1 MYTPLN
7 IKTHNYLLS
16 SMIKIKELIKYAKN
30 HNLKALTITDNNM
43 YGVMEFYNLCVEND
57 IKPIVGLELELNKNK
72 FVVYC
77 KDYNGYKNLLKLA
90 TLSSSNEITLEVL
103 KKYNQQ
109 LICIV
114 PVESLIIYDDLKE
127 IYDDIFES
135 YRNLE
140 EKQKLTSNRYVYM
153 NEILFLEAKDAT
165 FMKYLTAIKLGQ
177 TVDQIDDD
185 YSSNF
190 LSPKLSDEDMI
201 NNDYFYNHC
210 HLTIEKNRNLL
221 PVYECPNGCDTTSFL
236 KELCRQGLKRIFGD
250 KVNKIYIDRLKYE
263 LSIINKMG
271 FDNYFLVV
279 WDYVRYAKEHGILVG
294 AGRGSAAGSLVAYC
308 LNITTV
314 DPIKYNLLFERF
326 LNPERITMPD
336 IDIDFEY
343 NRRQE
348 VIDYCI
354 NKYGRKKVAPIITFG
369 TLGSKQVVRDV
380 GRTMNIE
387 GSLIDNMCR
396 LIDTRLSLMDNY
408 QQNEKLKK
416 LLNMNKELEKV
427 FKVALK
433 LEGLKRHTSIH
444 AAGVVM
450 SCCDLDEVIPLNST
464 HPGFY
469 TTGYSM
475 EYLEDL
481 GLLKMDFL
489 ALRNL
494 TLIADTIKD
503 LDNHNIKV
511 DINNLPL
518 NDKPTM
524 NIFTEV
530 HTLGIFQFESEGM
543 MQFLKR
549 FGPTTFEDV
558 VAAIALYRP
567 GPMNNID
574 SYIKRKKGLEKI
586 EYLHPNLIK
595 ILESTYGIIIYQEQ
609 IMQIANIMAGYS
621 LGEADV
627 LRRAM
632 SKKKEDILLKEK
644 DKFIKRS
651 IDLGYDI
658 STAEKVYA
666 LILKFADYGFNRA
679 HSVAYSMIAYSMA
692 YLKAHYLLY
701 FMKNLL
707 SMVIGSE
714 IKTKEY
720 IYECRKLGI
729 NILKPD
735 INLSNKDYQV
745 TNLGLRFPLTNI
757 KNVGIN
763 AVNQI
768 ITERKNGPYLD
779 IYDVIKRLYGKAI
792 NRKTLESLIKAGV
805 FSSFGVNKRTLIE
818 NLDIIINYGDITKDL
833 AEEIIDKPELKFYN
847 EYSKIEQMRQEL
859 EMFGF
864 YLSNHPI
871 TDYKIQHNIT
881 LDLENIK
888 NYFDKIVEVIVYVD
902 KIKEVT
908 TKNNQTMVFITGS
921 DEVSTIGIILFPN
934 LYENYP
940 DLKVGEFLR
949 LKGRVEKRF
958 DKYQIVVNDILEVIN
973 E

>member
-7 IKTHNYLLS
+7 IKTHNHLLS
-16 SMIKIKELIKYAKN
+16 SMIKIKELIKFAKDN
-30 HNLKALTITDNNM
+30 NLKSLTITDNNM
-43 YGVMEFYNLCVEND
+43 YGVMEFYNLCLDND
-57 IKPIVGLELELNKNK
+57 IKPIIGLELELDKNK

-77 KDYNGYKNLLKLA
+77 KDYAGYKNLLKLA
-90 TLSSSNEITLEVL
+90 TLNSSKEITIEVL
-103 KKYNQQ
+103 KKYHNQ

-114 PVESLIIYDDLKE
+114 PFESLIIYDNLNS
-127 IYDDIFES
+127 IYDDLFQS
-135 YRNLE
+135 YKNID
-140 EKQKLTSNRYVYM
+140 EKNKLTSKRYVYM
-153 NEILFLEAKDAT
+153 NEILFLDSKDASY
-165 FMKYLTAIKLGQ
+165 MKYLTAIKLGQ
-177 TVDQIDDD
+177 AIDQIDID
-185 YSSNF
+185 YHNNF
-190 LSPKLSDEDMI
+190 LVTKLADIDMI

-210 HLTIEKNRNLL
+210 QLVMDRKKNLL
-221 PVYECPNGCDTTSFL
+221 PIYECPNGSDATSYL
-236 KELCRQGLKRIFGD
+236 KELCRVGLKKLFGD
-250 KVNKIYIDRLKYE
+250 KVNKVYIERLRYE
-263 LSIINKMG
+263 LSVIIKMG

-354 NKYGRKKVAPIITFG
+354 NKYGRKRVAPIITFG
-369 TLGSKQVVRDV
+369 TLGSKQVIRDV
-380 GRTMNIE
+380 GRTMSID
-387 GSLIDNMCR
+387 GGLIDNMCR
-396 LIDTRLSLMDNY
+396 FIDTRLSLMDNY
-408 QQNEKLKK
+408 NQNNKLKSF
-416 LLNMNKELEKV
+416 LNINKDLEKV
-427 FKVALK
+427 FKISLK

-450 SCCDLDEVIPLNST
+450 SCCDLDEVIPLDNT
-464 HPGFY
+464 HPDFY

-494 TLIADTIKD
+494 TLIADTVKD
-503 LDNHNIKV
+503 LSNNQINI

-518 NDKPTM
+518 NDNATID
-524 NIFTEV
+524 IFQNV
-530 HTLGIFQFESEGM
+530 HTLGIFQFESAGM
-543 MQFLKR
+543 MHFLKKL
-549 FGPTTFEDV
+549 GPTTFEDI
-558 VAAIALYRP
+558 VAAIALFRP
-567 GPMNNID
+567 GPMDNID
-574 SYIKRKKGLEKI
+574 SYIKRKKGI
-586 EYLHPNLIK
+586 EQKDYLHSELVM
-595 ILESTYGIIIYQEQ
+595 ILEPTYGIIVYQEQ

-651 IDLGYDI
+651 ADLGYDL
-658 STAEKVYA
+658 SVAEKVYA
-666 LILKFADYGFNRA
+666 LILRFANYGFNRA
-679 HSVAYSMIAYSMA
+679 HSVAYSLIAYSMA
-692 YLKAHYLLY
+692 YLKSHYPLY
-701 FMKNLL
+701 FMRNLL

-720 IYECRKLGI
+720 IYECRKLKI

-745 TNLGLRFPLTNI
+745 TSLGLRFPLTNI

-763 AVNQI
+763 AVNLI
-768 ITERKNGPYLD
+768 ITEREKGSYND
-779 IYDVIKRLYGKAI
+779 IYDVVKRLYGKAI
-792 NRKTLESLIKAGV
+792 NKKTLESLIKAGV
-805 FSSFGVNKRTLIE
+805 FSGFGINKKTLME
-818 NLDIIINYGDITKDL
+818 NLDIIINYGDVIKDL
-833 AEEIIDKPELKFYN
+833 TEEIIDKPELKFYN
-847 EYSKIEQMRQEL
+847 EYSKVEQMRQEL
-859 EMFGF
+859 EIFGF
-864 YLSNHPI
+864 YLSNHPV
-871 TDYKIQHNIT
+871 TDYKLQYNIKI
-881 LDLENIK
+881 DLENIS
-888 NYFDKIVEVIVYVD
+888 NYFDKIVEMIVYVD

-908 TKNNQTMVFITGS
+908 TKNNQTMIFMTGS
-921 DEVSTIGIILFPN
+921 DEVSTIDLILFPSTH
-934 LYENYP
+934 ESYP
-940 DLKVGEFLR
+940 NLKVGQFIR

-958 DKYQIVVNDILEVIN
+958 DKYQIVVNEILETIN